1 MFIFY
6 NPRRRRLSLL
16 PAGPLSSHSPST
28 IYTFYSHPL
37 FSASRTLHTRSC
49 LRPHILTTRLDAP
62 SFPSY
67 HPRPHFSTHL
77 GLPIFFVYSPSLI
90 TVRKYYLRPPPYLSR
105 RFLPRLYSRPHI
117 HSSSRAPLLA
127 FSFQNPR
134 GKRCSIP
141 SSFTFDLALVIIFL
155 PALVLVLIRPSLWLQ
170 GGRLALST
178 SFKFVHFR
186 LNVAGEMGGIGG

>member
-1 MFIFY
+1 MEVIKFSKVANYPIHFFSTHRTMFIFY

-62 SFPSY
+62 SPPSY

-105 RFLPRLYSRPHI
+105 RFLPRLYSRPPYPFVVSCASPGI
-117 HSSSRAPLLA
+117 LISKSSGQALFHS
-127 FSFQNPR
+127 
-134 GKRCSIP
+134 
-141 SSFTFDLALVIIFL
+141 IIIY
-155 PALVLVLIRPSLWLQ
+155 V
-170 GGRLALST
+170 
-178 SFKFVHFR
+178 
-186 LNVAGEMGGIGG
+186 